1 MRGNHLDHR
10 FVTRDWQMP
19 TTPIPHRR
27 MVRVAP
33 NGWRTATMVLIVPPN
48 QGSSVMKTILSALIA
63 LSLLGSVAVPASA
76 GWDTQAFWE
85 NLDRQA
91 GGGN

>member
-1 MRGNHLDHR
+1 
-10 FVTRDWQMP
+10 
-19 TTPIPHRR
+19 
-27 MVRVAP
+27 
-33 NGWRTATMVLIVPPN
+33 MVLIVPPN

-91 GGGN
+91 GC

>member
-1 MRGNHLDHR
+1 
-10 FVTRDWQMP
+10 
-19 TTPIPHRR
+19 

-33 NGWRTATMVLIVPPN
+33 DGWRTATMVLIVPSN

-63 LSLLGSVAVPASA
+63 LSVLGSIAVPASA
-76 GWDTQAFWE
+76 AWDTKKFWE
-85 NLDRQA
+85 NLENSQ